1 MREFR
6 KEANCHSGKWPLL
19 FTKQSNIHCYVNLT
33 LVICEDKNLLHKC
46 SGIKYKSVFNCTI
59 KTSNIHKVIA
69 SIQYHYIF

>member
-33 LVICEDKNLLHKC
+33 LVISLSVKIKICYKN
-46 SGIKYKSVFNCTI
+46 V
-59 KTSNIHKVIA
+59 VV
-69 SIQYHYIF
+69 